1 MNKKNFIFL
10 SMAMVLVLSL
20 YFVIATAIAD
30 NITFTDVSGTPD
42 DTHAVASADNDG
54 KFVINWTNDTIPT
67 SPIGNWTV
75 TVWVNESLFNVT
87 DNANT
92 TGTNFSWGYT
102 WSNAT
107 QGNYTFAFSPLFDD
121 DTRGANSTN
130 VSIYV
135 DSTVPV
141 VDWDDSGY
149 TNATAKKNTSLLTLN
164 ISVADTLS
172 GFADSYCVFDINGT
186 NETVAVSDDWCNTTQ
201 LNLTGLIDGNKTI
214 DIWVNDSANNVG
226 VNLSTFVVWV
236 DTTAPVATF
245 TCNPSTIGNGA
256 TTTCTCTGTD
266 TGGVGV
272 NDSLTTAAVTITS
285 GSTFGIFTTG
295 TSNCTITDYAG
306 NTHNATGT
314 YTVASDSAT
323 DSTSSTSKTPMRW
336 TGTFVINEEQFS
348 EGNTKQVAV
357 NKRLRFKVKNI
368 NHHLGVLELT
378 DTTAKIEVSSTP
390 QEATLSVGD
399 TRKFDV
405 SEDGYYDLVVTLNSI
420 LGGKADLTIKSI
432 SELITVESE
441 IGEQEKEEVAG
452 GEEIIQEDSIFKK
465 WWFWLIIVL
474 IVVGAKVSY
483 NYKKNKE

>member
-1 MNKKNFIFL
+1 MDKKNFNLFFSGAVILIVIFG
-10 SMAMVLVLSL
+10 M
-20 YFVIATAIAD
+20 YFVFATM
-30 NITFTDVSGTPD
+30 
-42 DTHAVASADNDG
+42 SAPSR
-54 KFVINWTNDTIPT
+54 VIF
-67 SPIGNWTV
+67 GG
-75 TVWVNESLFNVT
+75 
-87 DNANT
+87 NT
-92 TGTNFSWGYT
+92 TANYDEGVFTVN

-107 QGNYTFAFSPLFDD
+107 EPFGENATHNIYVNFSNGTIFQTIISTVNYSFSNTAVEANYTFIVEAVNSS
-121 DTRGANSTN
+121 DTSDRANASTLWM
-130 VSIYV
+130 YV
-135 DSTVPV
+135 DLTAPV
-141 VDWDDSGY
+141 ITLQSY
-149 TNATAKKNTSLLTLN
+149 TNLTKKKNTATLDLN
-164 ISVADTLS
+164 ISVIDAFS
-172 GFADSYCVFDINGT
+172 GETGSMCLVDVNGTSNQSIDVSANGWCNFTADS
-186 NETVAVSDDWCNTTQ
+186 A
-201 LNLTGLIDGNKTI
+201 LNLTASTDANYTI
-214 DIWVNDSANNVG
+214 KVYVNDTVNNLG
-226 VNLSTFVVWV
+226 LN
-236 DTTAPVATF
+236 DTYALWMDSTAPVATF
-245 TCNPSTIGNGA
+245 TCSPSTIGNGA

-266 TGGVGV
+266 TGGSGV
-272 NDSLTTAAVTITS
+272 NTSLTTAPVTITS
-285 GSTFGIFTTG
+285 SSTFGIFTTG

-378 DTTAKIEVSSTP
+378 ETTAKIEVSSTP

-420 LGGKADLTIKSI
+420 LDGKADLTIKSI

-441 IGEQEKEEVAG
+441 IGEQEKEEVAKG